1 MRKGKRAMDL
11 LLAVPALIV
20 LSPLFVGLCLWV
32 KLDSPGAVFFRQKRV
47 GIHKTY
53 FEILKFRT
61 MRSDTPKD
69 VPTHLLKDPEQYI
82 TRAGKFL
89 RKTSLDELPQLLN
102 IIRGEMS
109 IVGPRPALWNQY
121 DLLRERDR
129 YGANDVLP
137 GLTGWAQIHGRDTL
151 SIAQKAKL
159 DGYYVEHQGF
169 WMDLRCIFLTVISV
183 LKHDGVQ
190 EGGTGAVSEA
200 GESSG
205 DQIKADTGEQ
215 SGSQEPSEVQGAVEA
230 AVAMDYPLVSVVV
243 ATYRRRDSLKR
254 ALASLFRQTYN
265 NLEILLVDDN
275 ANPVW
280 NRRVRRI
287 AESGAAKSGCR
298 VVYIQNE
305 KNLGSAAS
313 RNAGI
318 QAAKGRYVTFLDD
331 DDVYLPDKI
340 KRQLEPMLRERADY
354 SITDLELYSE
364 QGKLEERR
372 VRRYLEKA
380 DWKNTDALLSCHL
393 MYHMT
398 GTDTLMFRTD
408 YLRRIG
414 GFPPIDVG
422 DEFYLM
428 EEAILGGGRGMYVPG
443 SQVRALVHRDTEGLS
458 SRQGKIDGENALYER
473 KKEYFPMLPSRAVRF
488 IRMRHHMVLA
498 YAQLRQKHM
507 REAFLEGAKAV
518 SSAPVSCVAM
528 ILSRRRGR

>member
-137 GLTGWAQIHGRDTL
+137 GLTGWAQIHGRDML
-151 SIAQKAKL
+151 PIAQKAKL

-169 WMDLRCIFLTVISV
+169 WMDLRCILLTVISV

-200 GESSG
+200 GES
-205 DQIKADTGEQ
+205 T
-215 SGSQEPSEVQGAVEA
+215 
-230 AVAMDYPLVSVVV
+230 MDHPLVSVVV

-254 ALASLFRQTYN
+254 ALVSLFRQTYD

-275 ANPVW
+275 ADPIW
-280 NRRVRRI
+280 NRRIRRI

-298 VVYIQNE
+298 VAYIQNE

-313 RNAGI
+313 RNVGI
-318 QAAKGRYVTFLDD
+318 RAAKGRYVTFLDD

-380 DWKNTDALLSCHL
+380 DWKNTDALLACHL

-398 GTDTLMFRTD
+398 GTDTLMFRTA
-408 YLRRIG
+408 YLRQIG

-488 IRMRHHMVLA
+488 IRMRHHLVLA

-507 REAFLEGAKAV
+507 REAFLEGARAI
-518 SSAPVSCVAM
+518 SSAPVSCMAM

>member
-1 MRKGKRAMDL
+1 MKEKEKAMRKGKRAMDL

-20 LSPLFVGLCLWV
+20 LSSLFAGLCLWV

-47 GIHKTY
+47 GIHKSH

-69 VPTHLLKDPEQYI
+69 VPTHLLKDPDQYI

-129 YGANDVLP
+129 YGANDVMP

-151 SIAQKAKL
+151 PIAEKAKL
-159 DGYYVEHQGF
+159 DGYYVKHQGI
-169 WMDLRCIFLTVISV
+169 WMDLRCMFLTVISV
-183 LKHDGVQ
+183 LKHEGVQ
-190 EGGTGAVSEA
+190 EGAIASASEQWDM
-200 GESSG
+200 E
-205 DQIKADTGEQ
+205 K
-215 SGSQEPSEVQGAVEA
+215 
-230 AVAMDYPLVSVVV
+230 PLVSVVV

-254 ALASLFRQTYN
+254 ALVSLFRQTYDH
-265 NLEILLVDDN
+265 LEIILVDDN
-275 ANPVW
+275 ADPFW
-280 NRRVRRI
+280 NRQIRQI
-287 AESGAAKSGCR
+287 AKSGETKSGCR
-298 VVYIQNE
+298 IVYIRNE

-313 RNAGI
+313 RNVGI
-318 QAAKGRYVTFLDD
+318 EMAKGKYVSFLDD

-340 KRQLEPMLRERADY
+340 RHQLEAMQKDQADY

-364 QGKLEERR
+364 QGSLEERR
-372 VRRYLEKA
+372 VRKYLEKA
-380 DWKNTDALLSCHL
+380 DWKNADALLTCHL

-408 YLRRIG
+408 YLRKIG
-414 GFPPIDVG
+414 CFPPIDVG

-428 EEAILGGGRGMYVPG
+428 EEAILGGGKGMYVPG
-443 SQVRALVHRDTEGLS
+443 CQVRALVHRDTPGVS
-458 SRQGKIDGENALYER
+458 SRQGKIDGEKALYER

-498 YAQLRQKHM
+498 YAQLRQKHLG
-507 REAFLEGAKAV
+507 EALGEGVRAICC
-518 SSAPVSCVAM
+518 APVSCMAM
-528 ILSRRRGR
+528 VLFRRRGR

>member
-1 MRKGKRAMDL
+1 MKKGKRAMDL

-20 LSPLFVGLCLWV
+20 LSPLFAGLCLWI
-32 KLDSPGAVFFRQKRV
+32 KLDSPGPVFFRQKRV

-89 RKTSLDELPQLLN
+89 RKSSLDELPQLLN

-121 DLLRERDR
+121 DLLEERDR

-151 SIAQKAKL
+151 PVPEKAKL

-169 WMDLRCIFLTVISV
+169 WMDLWCIFLTAISV
-183 LKHDGVQ
+183 LKHEGVQ
-190 EGGTGAVSEA
+190 EGGTRAVAEM
-200 GESSG
+200 GES
-205 DQIKADTGEQ
+205 
-215 SGSQEPSEVQGAVEA
+215 
-230 AVAMDYPLVSVVV
+230 AMDHPLVSVVV

-254 ALASLFRQTYN
+254 ALASLFRQTYD

-372 VRRYLEKA
+372 VRRYLENM
-380 DWKNTDALLSCHL
+380 DWKNTDALLTCHL

-408 YLRRIG
+408 YLRKIG

-458 SRQGKIDGENALYER
+458 SRQGKIDGENALYEK

>member
-69 VPTHLLKDPEQYI
+69 VPTHLLKDPDQYI

-183 LKHDGVQ
+183 LKHEGVQ

-205 DQIKADTGEQ
+205 DD
-215 SGSQEPSEVQGAVEA
+215 
-230 AVAMDYPLVSVVV
+230 PLVSVVV

-254 ALASLFRQTYN
+254 ALVSLFRQTYN

-275 ANPVW
+275 ADPVW

-518 SSAPVSCVAM
+518 SSAPWP
-528 ILSRRRGR
+528 

>member
-1 MRKGKRAMDL
+1 MKKGKRAMDL

-20 LSPLFVGLCLWV
+20 LSPLFAGLCLWI
-32 KLDSPGAVFFRQKRV
+32 KLDSPGPVFFRQKRV

-89 RKTSLDELPQLLN
+89 RKSSLDELPQLLN

-121 DLLRERDR
+121 DLLEERDR

-151 SIAQKAKL
+151 PIAQKAKL

-183 LKHDGVQ
+183 LKHEGVQ
-190 EGGTGAVSEA
+190 EGGTGAVAEM
-200 GESSG
+200 GEG
-205 DQIKADTGEQ
+205 
-215 SGSQEPSEVQGAVEA
+215 
-230 AVAMDYPLVSVVV
+230 AMDHPLVSVVV

-254 ALASLFRQTYN
+254 ALASLFRQTYD

-280 NRRVRRI
+280 NRRIRRI

-298 VVYIQNE
+298 VVYIRNG

-380 DWKNTDALLSCHL
+380 DWKNTDALLTCHL

>member
-20 LSPLFVGLCLWV
+20 LSPLFAGLSLWI
-32 KLDSPGAVFFRQKRV
+32 KLDSPGPVFFRQKRV

-102 IIRGEMS
+102 IVRGEMS

-151 SIAQKAKL
+151 SIAEKAKL
-159 DGYYVEHQGF
+159 DGYYVERQGF
-169 WMDLRCIFLTVISV
+169 RIDLRCIFLTVISV

-190 EGGTGAVSEA
+190 EGGTGAVSEM
-200 GESSG
+200 GENGGRRIETVDG
-205 DQIKADTGEQ
+205 DGSERNDHSESPGAEDTKA
-215 SGSQEPSEVQGAVEA
+215 SRNR
-230 AVAMDYPLVSVVV
+230 PLVSVVV

-254 ALASLFRQTYN
+254 ALVSLFRQTYD

-275 ANPVW
+275 ADPIW
-280 NRRVRRI
+280 NRRIRRI

-298 VVYIQNE
+298 VAYIQNE

-313 RNAGI
+313 RNVGI
-318 QAAKGRYVTFLDD
+318 RAAKGRYVTFLDD

-380 DWKNTDALLSCHL
+380 DWKNTDALLACHL

-398 GTDTLMFRTD
+398 GTDTVMFRTA
-408 YLRRIG
+408 YLRQIG

-488 IRMRHHMVLA
+488 IRMRHHLVLA

-528 ILSRRRGR
+528 IFSRRRGR

>member
-20 LSPLFVGLCLWV
+20 LSPLFAGLCLWV

-69 VPTHLLKDPEQYI
+69 VPTHLLKDPDQYI
-82 TRAGKFL
+82 TRAGRFL

-102 IIRGEMS
+102 ILRGDMS

-137 GLTGWAQIHGRDTL
+137 GLTGWAQIHGRDTI
-151 SIAQKAKL
+151 SIAEKAKL
-159 DGYYVEHQGF
+159 DGYYVKHQGF
-169 WMDLRCIFLTVISV
+169 LMDLRCMLLTVISV
-183 LKHDGVQ
+183 LRHEGVQ
-190 EGGTGAVSEA
+190 EGGTGA
-200 GESSG
+200 SSG
-205 DQIKADTGEQ
+205 EGREDA
-215 SGSQEPSEVQGAVEA
+215 
-230 AVAMDYPLVSVVV
+230 PLVSVVM

-254 ALASLFRQTYN
+254 ALVSLFRQTYD
-265 NLEILLVDDN
+265 NLEIILVDDN
-275 ANPVW
+275 ADPVW
-280 NRRVRRI
+280 NRRIRQI
-287 AESGAAKSGCR
+287 AVGGEKKSGR
-298 VVYIQNE
+298 RLVYIKNE

-313 RNAGI
+313 RNVGI

-331 DDVYLPDKI
+331 DDVYAPDKI
-340 KRQLEPMLRERADY
+340 RYQLKEMQKGQADY

-372 VRRYLEKA
+372 VRRYLEKV
-380 DWKNTDALLSCHL
+380 DWNNIDELLTCHL

-398 GTDTLMFRTD
+398 GTDTLMFRTE

-414 GFPPIDVG
+414 GFPPVDVG

-428 EEAILGGGRGMYVPG
+428 EEAILGEGRGMYVPG
-443 SQVRALVHRDTEGLS
+443 CRVRALVHRDTEGVS

-473 KKEYFPMLPSRAVRF
+473 KKEYFSMLPPRAVRF

-507 REAFLEGAKAV
+507 REALWEGGKALCC
-518 SSAPVSCVAM
+518 APVSCMVM
-528 ILSRRRGR
+528 ILARRRGR

>member
-1 MRKGKRAMDL
+1 M
-11 LLAVPALIV
+11 
-20 LSPLFVGLCLWV
+20 
-32 KLDSPGAVFFRQKRV
+32 
-47 GIHKTY
+47 
-53 FEILKFRT
+53 
-61 MRSDTPKD
+61 
-69 VPTHLLKDPEQYI
+69 
-82 TRAGKFL
+82 
-89 RKTSLDELPQLLN
+89 
-102 IIRGEMS
+102 
-109 IVGPRPALWNQY
+109 GPRPALWNQY

-151 SIAQKAKL
+151 PIAQKAKL

-183 LKHDGVQ
+183 LKHEGVQ

-215 SGSQEPSEVQGAVEA
+215 SGSREPSEVQGAVEA
-230 AVAMDYPLVSVVV
+230 AVAMDDPLVSVVV

-254 ALASLFRQTYN
+254 ALASLFRQTYD
-265 NLEILLVDDN
+265 NLEIVLVDDN

-380 DWKNTDALLSCHL
+380 DWKNTDALLTCHL

-398 GTDTLMFRTD
+398 GN
-408 YLRRIG
+408 G
-414 GFPPIDVG
+414 HADVS
-422 DEFYLM
+422 D
-428 EEAILGGGRGMYVPG
+428 
-443 SQVRALVHRDTEGLS
+443 GLS
-458 SRQGKIDGENALYER
+458 SADR
-473 KKEYFPMLPSRAVRF
+473 RF
-488 IRMRHHMVLA
+488 
-498 YAQLRQKHM
+498 
-507 REAFLEGAKAV
+507 
-518 SSAPVSCVAM
+518 SAH
-528 ILSRRRGR
+528 

>member
-1 MRKGKRAMDL
+1 MKKGKRAMDL

-20 LSPLFVGLCLWV
+20 LSPLFAGLCLWI
-32 KLDSPGAVFFRQKRV
+32 KLDSPGPVFFRQKRV

-89 RKTSLDELPQLLN
+89 RKSSLDELPQLLN

-151 SIAQKAKL
+151 PIAQKAKL

-183 LKHDGVQ
+183 LKHEGVQ
-190 EGGTGAVSEA
+190 EGGTGAVAEM
-200 GESSG
+200 GES
-205 DQIKADTGEQ
+205 
-215 SGSQEPSEVQGAVEA
+215 
-230 AVAMDYPLVSVVV
+230 AMDHPLVSVVV

-254 ALASLFRQTYN
+254 ALASLFRQTYD

-280 NRRVRRI
+280 NRRIRRI

-380 DWKNTDALLSCHL
+380 DWKNTDALLTCHL